1 MILGIDWDSMTRRE
15 ILSAVVL
22 LASCKGNTT
31 VNQLIHWVLVRMTSI
46 NPIETLTVIPEA
58 SALTPHQQRQVMP
71 MKGVAIP
78 VPAIRVVL
86 IHVAVIH
93 VVVIRVVVIR
103 VAVIHVA
110 AIHVAVI
117 QTVARNAMR
126 FACKTVGTAV
136 RSTMT
141 TANATGLNCA
151 VTGQPARC
159 SAINP

>member
-78 VPAIRVVL
+78 VPAI
-86 IHVAVIH
+86 H
-93 VVVIRVVVIR
+93 VV
-103 VAVIHVA
+103 
-110 AIHVAVI
+110 VI

-159 SAINP
+159 SATNP